1 MEALQQF
8 GISPA
13 LLVAEIINFLIVG
26 AILYFFVF
34 KKIATFLE
42 QRSETI
48 KRGVENAEQAEA
60 KLAEAEQ
67 EKKEIL
73 GNASAS
79 ASAEIHA
86 AIETAKTREAQIISQ
101 ANERAD
107 EIQQKAALKA
117 EEDKRR
123 IIDSSREEMARMI
136 VLGAEKTLRNS

>member
-86 AIETAKTREAQIISQ
+86 AIETAKTRETQIISQ

-107 EIQQKAALKA
+107 EIQRKAALKA
-117 EEDKRR
+117 EEEKQR
-123 IIDSSREEMARMI
+123 IIDSSREEMARII
-136 VLGAEKTLRNS
+136 VLGAEKVLKSS